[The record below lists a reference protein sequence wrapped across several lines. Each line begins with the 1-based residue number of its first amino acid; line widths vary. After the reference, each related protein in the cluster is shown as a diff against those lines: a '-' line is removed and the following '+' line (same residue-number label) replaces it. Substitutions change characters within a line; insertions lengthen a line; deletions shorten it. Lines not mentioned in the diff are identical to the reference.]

1 MTPTSS
7 CLFTTLMVAVQ
18 IKWELSLFFDHIV
31 KIWRE
36 GMSPLSVRLTEDA
49 DGTLRLG
56 LMRVSL
62 PKNPITKVW
71 EKCKETARDAEGTW
85 V

>member
-1 MTPTSS
+1 
-7 CLFTTLMVAVQ
+7 
-18 IKWELSLFFDHIV
+18 
-31 KIWRE
+31 
-36 GMSPLSVRLTEDA
+36 MSPLSVRLTEDA

-62 PKNPITKVW
+62 SRNPITKVW